1 MPFGRWAPAANI
13 TAGGV
18 AIEGSIKDLIETLSK
33 GDYIALLDRNDL
45 EAPLRKVFLR
55 REDDDDDRY
64 TLHDERACGERGT
77 GRACRPSVVVVVEEE
92 DGAARRR
99 VACALARASDCAS
112 LRFLLPIYN

>member
-13 TAGGV
+13 TAGDV

-55 REDDDDDRY
+55 REDDDDNRY
-64 TLHDERACGERGT
+64 TLHDERGT
-77 GRACRPSVVVVVEEE
+77 LIDEPEAGCPGAGFTKESAPP
-92 DGAARRR
+92 DGFAHAPDENDVTLPQYSAR
-99 VACALARASDCAS
+99 LA
-112 LRFLLPIYN
+112 